1 MTQKHKRKVAH
12 LSRLLN
18 YILGNKPDEFGLV
31 PDKEGYVSLKELLK
45 AINEESHMA
54 YVRESHIR
62 EVLLHNRDG
71 FFEVTEK
78 KIRSIKRTFRPVDR
92 DYDCIYPPKTL
103 YKGVKRKA
111 YPFILKSGLLPG
123 SKEYIVMTKD
133 KDLAIR
139 TAHRLDQKPI
149 ILEIKAQMAA
159 ENGIPFFL
167 FGDSIYL
174 ADKIPTQ
181 FISGPP
187 LPRELPYK
195 KETVKEEKEIIS
207 GSFIL
212 REEMD
217 PDLRRRKKVK
227 ERIEWKKEIKKGRKR
242 AGLRKSN
249 PRSFFDKAEEFF

>member
-1 MTQKHKRKVAH
+1 MPQKNKRKVAH
-12 LSRLLN
+12 LNRLLN

-31 PDKEGYVSLKELLK
+31 PDKEGYISLKELLK
-45 AINEESHMA
+45 AINEELDMA

-71 FFEVTEK
+71 FFEITEK
-78 KIRSIKRTFRPVDR
+78 KIRSIKRNFPPVDKDQDR
-92 DYDCIYPPKTL
+92 VHPPKTL
-103 YKGVKRKA
+103 YKGIKRKT

-123 SKEYIVMTKD
+123 SKEHIVMTKD

-149 ILEIKAQMAA
+149 ILEIKAGVAA

-174 ADKIPTQ
+174 ADKIPVQ

-187 LPRELPYK
+187 LPKELPSK
-195 KETVKEEKEIIS
+195 KETGEKEREIIS

-212 REEMD
+212 QAERD
-217 PDLRRRKKVK
+217 PDLKRRKNVK
-227 ERIEWKKEIKKGRKR
+227 KRIEWKKEMKKGRKR
-242 AGLRKSN
+242 AGLRKS
-249 PRSFFDKAEEFF
+249 RLHSFF

>member
-1 MTQKHKRKVAH
+1 MPQKNKRKVAH
-12 LSRLLN
+12 LNRLLN

-31 PDKEGYVSLKELLK
+31 PDKEGYISLKELLK
-45 AINEESHMA
+45 AINEELDMA
-54 YVRESHIR
+54 YVRESHIQ

-71 FFEVTEK
+71 FFEITEK
-78 KIRSIKRTFRPVDR
+78 KIRSIKRNFTPVDE
-92 DYDCIYPPKTL
+92 DHDCVHPPKTL
-103 YKGVKRKA
+103 YKGVKRKT

-149 ILEIKAQMAA
+149 ILEIKAGGAA

-174 ADKIPTQ
+174 ADKIPVQ

-187 LPRELPYK
+187 LPKELPSK
-195 KETVKEEKEIIS
+195 KETVEKEREIIS

-212 REEMD
+212 QAERD
-217 PDLRRRKKVK
+217 PDLKRRKNVK
-227 ERIEWKKEIKKGRKR
+227 KRIEWKKEMKKGRKR
-242 AGLRKSN
+242 AGLGKS
-249 PRSFFDKAEEFF
+249 RLHSFF